1 MRRTIWLA
9 ALVLC
14 FALPGSAGAIIGGQP
29 DGDAHPYVGLL
40 TDNHGTCSGVLISST
55 VMLTAAHCAPSLGSN
70 SVTGAPLVAASFT
83 ADPRHQGG
91 WHVGTFYADP
101 AADVAIVVFTA
112 TGCSVPASGPPGAT
126 CGPITSITPAVLPS
140 APGFVDTLDMKT
152 PVDLVGYGLQGFVRG
167 GGPPQNGPFGTRQL
181 GQTTLIA
188 SNDKVSGDF
197 LKLHSGVC
205 SGDSGGPDL
214 LAGTNVVL
222 GVNSYVNDAVCAGVT
237 YSARVDTPAVLAWI
251 ASASSRFAT

>member
-9 ALVLC
+9 ALAAC

-40 TDNHGTCSGVLISST
+40 TNNAVTCSGALLSPT
-55 VMLTAAHCAPSLGSN
+55 VMLTAAHCSFSLGTN
-70 SVTGAPLVAASFT
+70 TVTRAPLVAASFS

-91 WHVGTFYADP
+91 WHIGTFYADP
-101 AADVAIVVFTA
+101 DADVAIVVFTNSGCSPPA
-112 TGCSVPASGPPGAT
+112 TGGPPGAT
-126 CGPITSITPAVLPS
+126 CGPITSSAYARLPG
-140 APGFVDTLDMKT
+140 AGLVDTLDMKT
-152 PVDLVGYGLQGFVRG
+152 TVDLVGYGVQGLVRG
-167 GGPPQNGPFGTRQL
+167 GGPPQNGPFGTRQF

-197 LKLHSGVC
+197 LKLHGGVC
-205 SGDSGGPDL
+205 FGDSGGPDL
-214 LAGTNVVL
+214 LGGTNVVL
-222 GVNSYVNDAVCAGVT
+222 GVNSYVNDGVCAGVT

-251 ASASSRFAT
+251 AAASSRFAT